1 MICCIIYI
9 LLQVSL
15 IEATETGI
23 FGGRETK
30 PHSRPY
36 MVSIQY
42 QDQHTCG
49 GILIREDFVLTAAHC
64 CKKETWGTYTVVLG
78 AHNVSKKEK
87 NQQHIEVVKY
97 YPHPKFTG
105 KYNYDI
111 MLLKLKRNATLNKYV
126 KTIGLP
132 RKNGKTPANIK
143 CVVAGW
149 GKTGK
154 NMPTSDTLKETTEK
168 MQFSPEC
175 KRIWQQYFNSDHM
188 ICTKFSKK
196 DGGVCQ
202 GDSGGPLICNKKP
215 EGITGFTLA
224 DDCTNT
230 KYPHVYTKV
239 NFFIEWIKK
248 TMKQ

>member
-1 MICCIIYI
+1 MISILI
-9 LLQVSL
+9 LLSFL
-15 IEATETGI
+15 M
-23 FGGRETK
+23 ETK

-42 QDQHTCG
+42 QGQHTCG
-49 GILIREDFVLTAAHC
+49 GILIREDFVLTAAHLTLC
-64 CKKETWGTYTVVLG
+64 SL
-78 AHNVSKKEK
+78 S
-87 NQQHIEVVKY
+87 Q
-97 YPHPKFTG
+97 
-105 KYNYDI
+105 
-111 MLLKLKRNATLNKYV
+111 LKRNATLNKYV

-196 DGGVCQ
+196 DGG